1 MFVNDY
7 MWYTIPQYKGYEF
20 MIIHFDPGL
29 GMIPPM
35 PSYVPSIYI
44 DQNRGICHSVRS
56 FKFLKRYPKGYYLP
70 YEHKVRGK
78 KSLYYELT
86 NYENLRKRLSVDDI
100 IYLILHQPEQA
111 ILMPNDH
118 IMIGNTR
125 NTVLP
130 WERIDRQSSDPHKRE
145 SRQNSAGSLFSGLI
159 RKKGE

>member
-1 MFVNDY
+1 MRQVVPVPTISWAPD
-7 MWYTIPQYKGYEF
+7 WKPYTIIGDSAWTDYEVSVDVYLNPGDEAGVMGRINDVGSGYGF
-20 MIIHFDPGL
+20 I
-29 GMIPPM
+29 
-35 PSYVPSIYI
+35 
-44 DQNRGICHSVRS
+44 
-56 FKFLKRYPKGYYLP
+56 PKGYYLP

-86 NYENLRKRLSVDDI
+86 NYENLRKRLSVDNI

-111 ILMPNDH
+111 ILMSNDH